1 MIFPENIAHGII
13 AGAVF
18 GYVCYDLTHYHLHHA
33 KPFGDH
39 FKTMKTYHLAHH
51 YKNYELGYGIT
62 SKVWDIAFTD
72 KRVGLESI
80 HAELGKKRSELTKIS
95 LQKAD
100 KKQKLI
106 QIQNQIKDFE
116 TNQINH
122 LRTQLKNLGDK
133 LTDPSNQEIITYQET
148 IAIRTLIYF
157 LTDLEN
163 EGKLETLLTTT
174 ERGYLTKVEHELN
187 NAQQIIGISLEEEA
201 ELLAITNYLTN
212 PELRSENLCS
222 VFKIDADITT
232 SLIGSI
238 VNDLDDFEPFFT
250 HLKDYLKDKKGI
262 PPFPEDN
269 VAEQDKLN
277 YFFTLSPQYVI
288 GAVADY
294 HIKTD
299 NAKKEEIETE
309 MRADRNPADKTKSLD
324 WNIYGDGVSPTEAGT
339 KKYYFKKLSGINHS
353 YAKNETQKLTP
364 TSKESF

>member
-1 MIFPENIAHGII
+1 
-13 AGAVF
+13 
-18 GYVCYDLTHYHLHHA
+18 
-33 KPFGDH
+33 
-39 FKTMKTYHLAHH
+39 
-51 YKNYELGYGIT
+51 
-62 SKVWDIAFTD
+62 
-72 KRVGLESI
+72 
-80 HAELGKKRSELTKIS
+80 
-95 LQKAD
+95 
-100 KKQKLI
+100 
-106 QIQNQIKDFE
+106 
-116 TNQINH
+116 
-122 LRTQLKNLGDK
+122 
-133 LTDPSNQEIITYQET
+133 
-148 IAIRTLIYF
+148 
-157 LTDLEN
+157 
-163 EGKLETLLTTT
+163 KLETLLTTT

-212 PELRSENLCS
+212 PELRNQKLFRKDELEL
-222 VFKIDADITT
+222 KK
-232 SLIGSI
+232 IGSI